1 MTRTRKALVLLAVLP
16 GSALAQ
22 TLDGVSVEEGRGS
35 QSSITKL
42 TLQDDWGSD
51 SSYLRE
57 HGLRTYWEGDIAELH
72 SRKCHDVQGE
82 SQIVNTVGITP
93 VLRWNNVVSQSVFGE
108 IGIGANYMSE
118 QFSANN
124 RIMGTRFQ
132 FGDHVAVGFVFN
144 NGVELSLKFQHY
156 SNAGIREPNP
166 AINFG
171 IVKLTYL
178 FKP

>member
-1 MTRTRKALVLLAVLP
+1 MTRTRQALVLLAVLP
-16 GSALAQ
+16 GSTFAQ
-22 TLDGVSVEEGRGS
+22 TLDGASVEEGRGS

-42 TLQDDWGSD
+42 TLQEDGGSD
-51 SSYLRE
+51 ISYLRE
-57 HGLRTYWEGDIAELH
+57 HALGTYLEGDIAELL
-72 SRKCHDVQGE
+72 SRICHDVQGE
-82 SQIVNTVGITP
+82 SQIVDTIGITP

-124 RIMGTRFQ
+124 RIMGSRFQ
-132 FGDHVAVGFVFN
+132 FGDHVAVGLVFN

-156 SNAGIREPNP
+156 SNAGIWEPKP

-171 IVKLTYL
+171 IVKLTSL